1 MRSLSPMGHPLCRAF
16 LAVATLALFAC
27 GSDDGGGTGGK
38 GGVGGV
44 GGNATGGGGG
54 SGATGGKGGSGTS
67 GGSAGQGGTG
77 GTGGAAGKGG
87 TGGSAGN
94 GGTGGSA
101 GKGGTAGSAGSGGAA
116 GSGGKGG
123 SAGSAGSGQ
132 GGAAGSGGSG
142 GGAGTAGAGGTA
154 GGGGAAGTGGS
165 VDAGGGGGNAP
176 DAAVDVR
183 IDARPPDG
191 AGGSDA
197 PPGTCSDAGT
207 SSSASRQTPKILG
220 STSANKGYLEYLPLP
235 CANTAKPP
243 LMVYFHGIGNN
254 GTGVSASELDKVAAN
269 GSPPG
274 LIKMNQWPN
283 ARPWVVLS
291 PQQASGCPSASDIHT
306 FIAYAISNYDID
318 PTRVHLTGL
327 SCGAMGSGQYLAQY
341 GSEQV
346 AAAVLIAGRALP
358 AWTRQGC
365 TLVNGI
371 GLWAFHGDADNVVSI
386 DDDNTAM
393 PQFIACPNPPRKDV
407 RYTVYPGVGHDSW
420 TRTYTLSAGHDI
432 YNWMLGFK
440 K

>member
-16 LAVATLALFAC
+16 LAMATLTFFAC
-27 GSDDGGGTGGK
+27 GSDDGGGTGGGK
-38 GGVGGV
+38 GGA
-44 GGNATGGGGG
+44 GGNATGGSGT
-54 SGATGGKGGSGTS
+54 GATGGKGGSTT
-67 GGSAGQGGTG
+67 GGSAGQ
-77 GTGGAAGKGG
+77 AG
-87 TGGSAGN
+87 TGGSGGAAGN

-101 GKGGTAGSAGSGGAA
+101 GKGGTGGNAGSGGAA

-123 SAGSAGSGQ
+123 TAGSAGSGQ
-132 GGAAGSGGSG
+132 GGSAGSGGSG

-165 VDAGGGGGNAP
+165 VDGGGGGNTP
-176 DAAVDVR
+176 DAGVDAR
-183 IDARPPDG
+183 TDARPTD
-191 AGGSDA
+191 AVGGSDA
-197 PPGTCSDAGT
+197 PPGNCGDAGT

-220 STSANKGYLEYLPLP
+220 STSANKGYLEYMPPP

-254 GTGVSASELDKVAAN
+254 GTGMTTAELDKVAAN

-274 LIKMNQWPN
+274 LIKMNQWPS

-291 PQQASGCPSASDIHT
+291 PQQASGCPSATDIHT

-371 GLWAFHGDADNVVSI
+371 GLWAFHGDADNVVTI
-386 DDDNTAM
+386 DDDNAAM